1 MYWNKG
7 AQHGFISMH
16 INLVKLHNRRE
27 PLRILM
33 ENVMLIVR
41 DYNHIMNLIN
51 EKEKG
56 LFSEHL
62 EQLNKDIRTGINKL
76 TWSNNADAFVHLCR
90 GSCRDTLR
98 KIKAF

>member
-1 MYWNKG
+1 
-7 AQHGFISMH
+7 
-16 INLVKLHNRRE
+16 
-27 PLRILM
+27 M

-51 EKEKG
+51 DKEKA

-62 EQLNKDIRTGINKL
+62 ESLNKDIRTGINKL

-98 KIKAF
+98 KIKAFQERDG